1 MARRARRGGGAFDVW
16 PGYVDALSTLLM
28 VLIFVLLVFVLG
40 QGFLSAA
47 LSSRDRALEVL
58 NRQVAELAEM
68 LAIEQ
73 GRVVTLRGD
82 LSTREAAR
90 AAAQARAGAAEASAR
105 AEAAQAAASREEV
118 GLLVRQITD
127 LRAQLSRLAAA
138 LDLADTREGES
149 TARLDNLQ
157 ARLDAALLARVEQL
171 QGYRSEFFGRLSALL
186 GDRPEIRVVGDR
198 FVFQSEVLFPTGSAE
213 LTPAGQAQLRRL
225 SRLLTEIA
233 ASIPPG
239 VDWLLRV
246 DGHADRNPI
255 RSPRFATNW
264 ELSAAR
270 AIAVVNVLVEA
281 GLPARRVAAAAFG
294 EHQPLDEGSTPEA
307 FARNRRIELR
317 LTDR

>member
-1 MARRARRGGGAFDVW
+1 MARRARRGGGGFDAW

-28 VLIFVLLVFVLG
+28 VIIFALLVFALG

-47 LSSRDRALEVL
+47 LSSRDRALDVL

-68 LAIEQ
+68 LALEE
-73 GRVVTLRGD
+73 GRARALRGE
-82 LSTREAAR
+82 LSAATAR
-90 AAAQARAGAAEASAR
+90 AATAEERARDEEAV
-105 AEAAQAAASREEV
+105 AAASREEV

-138 LDLADTREGES
+138 LDVADTREADAA
-149 TARLDNLQ
+149 ARMENLQ
-157 ARLDAALLARVEQL
+157 ARLDAALLARVEDL

-186 GDRPEIRVVGDR
+186 GERPEIRVVGDR
-198 FVFQSEVLFPTGSAE
+198 FVFQSEVLFPTGSAD
-213 LTPAGQAQLRRL
+213 LTPAGQAQLRTL
-225 SRLLTEIA
+225 SRLLNEIA

-239 VDWLLRV
+239 VNWLLRV

-255 RSPRFATNW
+255 RSTRFATNW

-270 AIAVVNVLVEA
+270 AIAVVNLLIEA
-281 GLPARRVAAAAFG
+281 GLPPSRVAAAAFG
-294 EHQPLDEGSTPEA
+294 EHQPLDEGTTPEA

>member
-1 MARRARRGGGAFDVW
+1 MARRARRGAPGFDAW

-28 VLIFVLLVFVLG
+28 VIIFALLVFALG

-47 LSSRDRALEVL
+47 LSSRDRALDAL

-68 LAIEQ
+68 LALEE
-73 GRVVTLRGD
+73 GRARALRGE
-82 LSTREAAR
+82 LSAATAR
-90 AAAQARAGAAEASAR
+90 AATAEGRARD
-105 AEAAQAAASREEV
+105 EAAVAAASREEV

-138 LDLADTREGES
+138 LDVADTREADAA
-149 TARLDNLQ
+149 ARMENLQ
-157 ARLDAALLARVEQL
+157 ARLDAALLARVEDL

-186 GDRPEIRVVGDR
+186 GERPEIRVVGDR
-198 FVFQSEVLFPTGSAE
+198 FVFQSEVLFPTGSAD
-213 LTPAGQAQLRRL
+213 LTPTGQAQLRTL
-225 SRLLTEIA
+225 SRLLNEIA
-233 ASIPPG
+233 SSIPPG
-239 VDWLLRV
+239 VNWLLRV

-255 RSPRFATNW
+255 RSTRFATNW

-270 AIAVVNVLVEA
+270 AIAVVNLLIEA
-281 GLPARRVAAAAFG
+281 GLPASRVAAAAFG
-294 EHQPLDEGSTPEA
+294 EHQPLDEGTTPEA

>member
-1 MARRARRGGGAFDVW
+1 VARRTRRGGGTFDVW

-28 VLIFVLLVFVLG
+28 VIIFVLLVFALG

-47 LSSRDRALEVL
+47 LSSRDRALDVL
-58 NRQVAELAEM
+58 NRQVAGLAEM
-68 LAIEQ
+68 LALEQ
-73 GRVVTLRGD
+73 GRVVALRGD
-82 LSTREAAR
+82 LTAREAELG
-90 AAAQARAGAAEASAR
+90 AAQARATAATAEAR
-105 AEAAQAAASREEV
+105 AEAALAAASREEV

-138 LDLADTREGES
+138 LDLADARGGEAA
-149 TARLDNLQ
+149 ARVENLQ
-157 ARLDAALLARVEQL
+157 ARLDAALLQRVEEL

-198 FVFQSEVLFPTGSAE
+198 FVFQSEVLFPAGSAE
-213 LTPAGQAQLRRL
+213 LTAAGQAQLRTL

-246 DGHADRNPI
+246 DGHADRTPI
-255 RSPRFATNW
+255 RSARFATNW

-270 AIAVVNVLVEA
+270 AIAVVNLLVDA

-307 FARNRRIELR
+307 LARNRRIELR

>member
-1 MARRARRGGGAFDVW
+1 MARRTRRGGAGFDAW

-28 VLIFVLLVFVLG
+28 VLIFALLVFALG

-47 LSSRDRALEVL
+47 LSSRDRALDAL

-68 LAIEQ
+68 LALEE
-73 GRVVTLRGD
+73 GRARALRGE
-82 LSTREAAR
+82 LSAATAR
-90 AAAQARAGAAEASAR
+90 AAAAEERARDEQAV
-105 AEAAQAAASREEV
+105 AAASREEV

-127 LRAQLSRLAAA
+127 LRAQLSRLAGA
-138 LDLADTREGES
+138 LDLADTRESES
-149 TARLDNLQ
+149 VARMQNLQ
-157 ARLDAALLARVEQL
+157 ARLDAALLARVEDL
-171 QGYRSEFFGRLSALL
+171 QRYRSEFFGRLSALL
-186 GDRPEIRVVGDR
+186 GERPEIRVVGDR

-213 LTPAGQAQLRRL
+213 LSPAGQAQLRAL
-225 SRLLTEIA
+225 SRLLNEIA
-233 ASIPPG
+233 SSIPPG

-270 AIAVVNVLVEA
+270 AIAVVNLLIEA
-281 GLPARRVAAAAFG
+281 GLPPSRVAATAFG
-294 EHQPLDEGSTPEA
+294 EHQPLDEGTTPEA

>member
-1 MARRARRGGGAFDVW
+1 MARRARRGGGGFDAW

-28 VLIFVLLVFVLG
+28 VIIFALLVFALG

-47 LSSRDRALEVL
+47 LSSRDRALDAL

-68 LAIEQ
+68 LALEE
-73 GRVVTLRGD
+73 GRARALRGE
-82 LSTREAAR
+82 LSAATAR
-90 AAAQARAGAAEASAR
+90 AATAEERARDEEAV
-105 AEAAQAAASREEV
+105 AAASREEV

-138 LDLADTREGES
+138 LDVADTREAE
-149 TARLDNLQ
+149 TMTRVENLQ
-157 ARLDAALLARVEQL
+157 ARLDAALLARVEDL

-186 GDRPEIRVVGDR
+186 GERPEIRVVGDR
-198 FVFQSEVLFPTGSAE
+198 FVFQSEVLFPTGSAD
-213 LTPAGQAQLRRL
+213 LTPAGQAQLRTL
-225 SRLLTEIA
+225 SRLLNEIA
-233 ASIPPG
+233 SSIPPG
-239 VDWLLRV
+239 VNWLLRV

-255 RSPRFATNW
+255 RSTRFATNW

-270 AIAVVNVLVEA
+270 AIAVVNLLIEA
-281 GLPARRVAAAAFG
+281 GLPPSRVAAAAFG
-294 EHQPLDEGSTPEA
+294 EHQPLDEGTTPEA

>member
-1 MARRARRGGGAFDVW
+1 MARRARRGGGGFDAW

-28 VLIFVLLVFVLG
+28 VIIFALLVFALG

-47 LSSRDRALEVL
+47 LSSRDRALDAL

-68 LAIEQ
+68 LALEE
-73 GRVVTLRGD
+73 GRARALRGE
-82 LSTREAAR
+82 LSAATAR
-90 AAAQARAGAAEASAR
+90 AATAEERARDEEAV
-105 AEAAQAAASREEV
+105 AAASREEV

-138 LDLADTREGES
+138 LDVADTREAE
-149 TARLDNLQ
+149 TMTRVENLQ
-157 ARLDAALLARVEQL
+157 ARLDAALLARVEDL

-186 GDRPEIRVVGDR
+186 GERPEIRVVGDR
-198 FVFQSEVLFPTGSAE
+198 FVFQSEVLFPTGSAD
-213 LTPAGQAQLRRL
+213 LTPAGQAQLRTL
-225 SRLLTEIA
+225 SRLLNEIA

-239 VDWLLRV
+239 VNWLLRV

-255 RSPRFATNW
+255 RSTRFATNW

-270 AIAVVNVLVEA
+270 AIAVVNLLIEA
-281 GLPARRVAAAAFG
+281 GLPPSRVAAAAFG
-294 EHQPLDEGSTPEA
+294 EHQPLDEGTTPEA

>member
-1 MARRARRGGGAFDVW
+1 MARRARRGGAGFDAW

-28 VLIFVLLVFVLG
+28 VLIFALLVFALG

-47 LSSRDRALEVL
+47 LSSRDRALDAL

-68 LAIEQ
+68 LALEE
-73 GRVVTLRGD
+73 GRARALRGE
-82 LSTREAAR
+82 LSAATAR
-90 AAAQARAGAAEASAR
+90 AAAAEERARDEQAV
-105 AEAAQAAASREEV
+105 AAASREEV

-127 LRAQLSRLAAA
+127 LRAQLSRLAGA
-138 LDLADTREGES
+138 LDLADTRESES
-149 TARLDNLQ
+149 VARMQNLQ
-157 ARLDAALLARVEQL
+157 ARLDAALLARVEDL
-171 QGYRSEFFGRLSALL
+171 QRYRSEFFGRLSTLL
-186 GDRPEIRVVGDR
+186 GERPEIRVVGDR

-213 LTPAGQAQLRRL
+213 LSPAGQAQLRTL
-225 SRLLTEIA
+225 SRLLNEIA

-270 AIAVVNVLVEA
+270 AIAVVNLLIEA
-281 GLPARRVAAAAFG
+281 GLPPSRVAATAFG
-294 EHQPLDEGSTPEA
+294 EHQPLDEGTTPEA

>member
-1 MARRARRGGGAFDVW
+1 MARRARRGGAGFDAW

-28 VLIFVLLVFVLG
+28 VLIFALLVFALG

-47 LSSRDRALEVL
+47 LSSRDRALDAL

-68 LAIEQ
+68 LALEE
-73 GRVVTLRGD
+73 GRARALRGE
-82 LSTREAAR
+82 LSAATAR
-90 AAAQARAGAAEASAR
+90 AAAAEERARDEQAV
-105 AEAAQAAASREEV
+105 AAASREEV

-127 LRAQLSRLAAA
+127 LRAQLSRLAGA
-138 LDLADTREGES
+138 LDLADTRESES
-149 TARLDNLQ
+149 VARMQNLQ
-157 ARLDAALLARVEQL
+157 ARLDAALLARVEDL
-171 QGYRSEFFGRLSALL
+171 QRYRSEFFGRLSTLL
-186 GDRPEIRVVGDR
+186 GERPEIRVVGDR

-213 LTPAGQAQLRRL
+213 LSPAGQAQLRAL
-225 SRLLTEIA
+225 SRLLNEIA

-270 AIAVVNVLVEA
+270 AIAVVNLLIEA
-281 GLPARRVAAAAFG
+281 GLPPSRVAATAFG
-294 EHQPLDEGSTPEA
+294 EHQPLDEGTTPEA

>member
-1 MARRARRGGGAFDVW
+1 MARRARRGAGGFDAW

-28 VLIFVLLVFVLG
+28 VIIFALLVFALG

-47 LSSRDRALEVL
+47 LSSRDRALDAL

-68 LAIEQ
+68 LALEE
-73 GRVVTLRGD
+73 GRARALRGE
-82 LSTREAAR
+82 LSAATARATTAEDRARDEAAV
-90 AAAQARAGAAEASAR
+90 
-105 AEAAQAAASREEV
+105 AAASREEV

-127 LRAQLSRLAAA
+127 LRAQLSRLAGA
-138 LDLADTREGES
+138 LDVADTRESES
-149 TARLDNLQ
+149 AARMENLQ
-157 ARLDAALLARVEQL
+157 ARLDAALLARVEEL

-186 GDRPEIRVVGDR
+186 GERPEIRVVGDR

-213 LTPAGQAQLRRL
+213 LTPAGQAQLRTL
-225 SRLLTEIA
+225 SRLLNEIA
-233 ASIPPG
+233 SSIPPG
-239 VDWLLRV
+239 VNWLLRV

-255 RSPRFATNW
+255 RSTRFATNW

-270 AIAVVNVLVEA
+270 AIAVVNLLVEA
-281 GLPARRVAAAAFG
+281 GLPASRVAAAAFG
-294 EHQPLDEGSTPEA
+294 EHQPLDEGTTPEA

>member
-1 MARRARRGGGAFDVW
+1 MARRARRGGGGFDAW

-28 VLIFVLLVFVLG
+28 VIIFALLVFALG

-47 LSSRDRALEVL
+47 LSSRDRALDAL

-68 LAIEQ
+68 LALEE
-73 GRVVTLRGD
+73 GRVRTLRGE
-82 LSTREAAR
+82 LSAAAAR
-90 AAAQARAGAAEASAR
+90 AASAEERARDEEAV
-105 AEAAQAAASREEV
+105 AAASREEV

-138 LDLADTREGES
+138 LDVADTREADAA
-149 TARLDNLQ
+149 ARMENLQ
-157 ARLDAALLARVEQL
+157 ARLDAALLARVEEL

-186 GDRPEIRVVGDR
+186 GERPEIRVVGDR
-198 FVFQSEVLFPTGSAE
+198 FVFQSEVLFPTGSAD
-213 LTPAGQAQLRRL
+213 LTPAGQAQLRTL
-225 SRLLTEIA
+225 SRLLNEIA

-239 VDWLLRV
+239 VNWLLRV

-255 RSPRFATNW
+255 RSTRFATNW

-270 AIAVVNVLVEA
+270 AIAVVNLLIEA
-281 GLPARRVAAAAFG
+281 GLPANRVAAAAFG